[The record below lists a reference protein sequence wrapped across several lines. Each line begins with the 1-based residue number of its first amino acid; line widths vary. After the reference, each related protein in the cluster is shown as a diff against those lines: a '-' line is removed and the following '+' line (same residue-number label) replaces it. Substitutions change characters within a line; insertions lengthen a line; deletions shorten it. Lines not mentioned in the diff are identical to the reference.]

1 MKIVAVN
8 SVREFGGGE
17 KWLLRQGAL
26 WQAAGHSVTIVG
38 RAGAALA
45 QHAPAAGIAF
55 RLAPMRHDLS
65 LPSVTGLAK
74 VLRAENPDLL
84 LCCTERAFRLTAAGA
99 LLSPKPPLVCRNGLT
114 GTFKNK
120 WINRLLYRRTAAM
133 VVNAP
138 ALRDELAAFGW
149 IPPERI
155 HVISNGIDC
164 SAYDP
169 DPAARQQVRTEIGA
183 NADAVVIAVVGRLTD
198 DKGQREALRA
208 FKVVAGEF
216 PASELWL
223 VGEGSLRGELAQM
236 IAAEGQEGRVRML
249 GFRSDIP
256 RVLQAV
262 DIVLQASKREGMAN
276 TILEAMAASK
286 AVIATRVGGAE
297 EQIEPGVSGELIAP
311 NSEPALLS
319 ALRTL
324 LIDAP
329 RRVAL
334 GEAARRRVEERF
346 SLEEET
352 AAWLR
357 LFEQVTSK

>member
-26 WQAAGHSVTIVG
+26 WQAAGHSLTVVG

-45 QHAPAAGIAF
+45 DHATASGIEF
-55 RLAPMRHDLS
+55 RPAPMRHDLS
-65 LPSVTGLAK
+65 LPSVAGLAR
-74 VLRAENPDLL
+74 VVRAARPDVL

-120 WINRLLYRRTAAM
+120 QINRLLYRRTAAM

-138 ALRDELAAFGW
+138 ALREELAAFGW
-149 IPPERI
+149 IPPERL

-164 SAYDP
+164 ALYDEDVSSRSA
-169 DPAARQQVRTEIGA
+169 VRSEMGA
-183 NADAVVIAVVGRLTD
+183 SADAVVVAMIGRLTD
-198 DKGQREALRA
+198 DKGQREAVRA
-208 FKVVAGEF
+208 FKALVAEF
-216 PASELWL
+216 PGAELWL
-223 VGEGSLRGELAQM
+223 IGEGSLRAELVRL
-236 IAAEGQEGRVRML
+236 IEAEGLAERVRVL
-249 GFRSDIP
+249 GFRADVP
-256 RVLQAV
+256 RLLQAI

-276 TILEAMAASK
+276 TILEAMAARK

-297 EQIEPGVSGELIAP
+297 EQIEPDVSGILI
-311 NSEPALLS
+311 PAEDPEALIRSLQLLLGDR
-319 ALRTL
+319 A
-324 LIDAP
+324 
-329 RRVAL
+329 RRESL
-334 GEAARRRVEERF
+334 GESARKRVEARF
-346 SLEEET
+346 SLAEET

-357 LFEQVTSK
+357 LFERVTSP

>member
-26 WQAAGHSVTIVG
+26 WQEAGHSVTVVG
-38 RAGAALA
+38 RAGASLA
-45 QHAPAAGIAF
+45 EAAPAAGLRF

-65 LPSVTGLAK
+65 LPSIRGLAK
-74 VLRAENPDLL
+74 VLQSETPDLL

-99 LLSPKPPLVCRNGLT
+99 LLSRKPPLICRNGLT

-120 WINRLLYRRTAAM
+120 WINRLLYRRTSAM

-149 IPPERI
+149 IPPERL

-164 SAYDP
+164 SLYDP
-169 DPAARQQVRTEIGA
+169 DPATRVRLRAEIGA
-183 NADAVVIAVVGRLTD
+183 APEAVVIAVIGRLTD
-198 DKGQREALRA
+198 DKGQREAIRA
-208 FKVVAGEF
+208 FQTIAGEH
-216 PASELWL
+216 PETELWL
-223 VGEGSLRGELAQM
+223 LGEGSLKGELARM
-236 IAAEGQEGRVRML
+236 IANEGLEGRARLL
-249 GFRSDIP
+249 GFRTDVP
-256 RVLQAV
+256 QVLQAV

-276 TILEAMAASK
+276 TILEAMAAGK

-297 EQIEPGVSGELIAP
+297 EQIEPGVSGELIP
-311 NSEPALLS
+311 PGSEPALLS
-319 ALRTL
+319 SWRTL
-324 LIDAP
+324 VIDPP
-329 RRVAL
+329 RRTAL

-346 SLEEET
+346 SLAEET
-352 AAWLR
+352 NAWLR
-357 LFEQVTSK
+357 LFAQVTAR